1 MVKLLLENRSSVS
14 PRDKS
19 GMTPLHHAIAE
30 GNGDVALELLRMGAD
45 SSVRDSEDKLPIDLA
60 PDATVR
66 KWILRM
72 AEEEGIDVTLS

>member
-1 MVKLLLENRSSVS
+1 MKLLIENRSSVS
-14 PRDKS
+14 PKDKS

-72 AEEEGIDVTLS
+72 AEEEGIDVALS